1 MKLRTPAEREAV
13 TNWLGLTRFG
23 LGTSSKLFSLLSSSQ
38 YFSAP
43 RHFELWKGRKQHA
56 PITAGQNDVLKEI
69 LPLILANGAMNRDD
83 LIETGNAQL
92 LAEGVKAFGS
102 LPTFNDELESL
113 SSFFMKA
120 I

>member
-1 MKLRTPAEREAV
+1 
-13 TNWLGLTRFG
+13 
-23 LGTSSKLFSLLSSSQ
+23 
-38 YFSAP
+38 
-43 RHFELWKGRKQHA
+43 
-56 PITAGQNDVLKEI
+56 
-69 LPLILANGAMNRDD
+69 MNRDD